1 MVLIPKPMSEI
12 PKNLKNWTVI
22 SGFLFWKVQI
32 LFKKK
37 LDVAAM
43 VNPIAFAMYFWILI
57 ISLHR
62 YVTPKSIIM
71 PEAPTIPNLINLKI
85 SVFELIIYKSVKNKL
100 NSA

>member
-57 ISLHR
+57 IGGWQ
-62 YVTPKSIIM
+62 M
-71 PEAPTIPNLINLKI
+71 NLICNRTETKEEKE
-85 SVFELIIYKSVKNKL
+85 VR
-100 NSA
+100 